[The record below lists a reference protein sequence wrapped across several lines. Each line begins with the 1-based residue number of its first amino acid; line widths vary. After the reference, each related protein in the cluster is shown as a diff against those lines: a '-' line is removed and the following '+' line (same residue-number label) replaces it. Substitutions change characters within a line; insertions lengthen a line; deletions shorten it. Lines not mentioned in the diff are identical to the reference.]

1 MTIKQL
7 ITYVRL
13 LWKTKMLDVKLLQ
26 LDTHRLKV
34 TTEAYKIKTMALKNP
49 EIAELAQKY
58 DPDIWEEFNIQF
70 SKLYFLGDYVK
81 TLKKWEED
89 MRGKNTGNPQT

>member
-7 ITYVRL
+7 ITYARL
-13 LWKTKMLDVKLLQ
+13 LWKTKMLDVKLIQ

-34 TTEAYKIKTMALKNP
+34 TTEAYKIKIMALKNS

-58 DPDIWEEFNIQF
+58 DSDIWEEFNIQF
-70 SKLYFLGDYVK
+70 SKLYFLEDYVK
-81 TLKKWEED
+81 ILKKWEED